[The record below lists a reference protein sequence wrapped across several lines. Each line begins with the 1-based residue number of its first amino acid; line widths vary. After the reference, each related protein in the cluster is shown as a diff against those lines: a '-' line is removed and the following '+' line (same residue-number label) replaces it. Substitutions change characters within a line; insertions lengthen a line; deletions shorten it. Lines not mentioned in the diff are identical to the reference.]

1 MASHVAA
8 LEKSATSNHF
18 EREWLVFSSNSGM
31 QHAIT
36 DSYSCSRARSTRKT
50 GSESHIP
57 AKVSAPCVIP
67 RTTNG
72 FPDSWTWGQSPSFFI
87 WNYTGS
93 LILAVTGYP
102 SGPRLFPQ
110 RWTGLCS

>member
-50 GSESHIP
+50 GSDSHIP

-67 RTTNG
+67 RTTV
-72 FPDSWTWGQSPSFFI
+72 SPIPGHGDRALLSSYRIILVHSF
-87 WNYTGS
+87 
-93 LILAVTGYP
+93 
-102 SGPRLFPQ
+102 
-110 RWTGLCS
+110 